1 MVQEFKSSMV
11 QEFTVM
17 SEWLQA
23 TITFSISLYLL

>member
-1 MVQEFKSSMV
+1 MVQDFKSSMV

-23 TITFSISLYLL
+23 TITPSNFSNF